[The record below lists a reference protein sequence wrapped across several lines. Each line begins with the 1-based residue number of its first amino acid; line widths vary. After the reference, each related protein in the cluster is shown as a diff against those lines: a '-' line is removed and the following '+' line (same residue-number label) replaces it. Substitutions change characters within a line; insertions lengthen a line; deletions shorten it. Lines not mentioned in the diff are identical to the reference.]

1 LAKRRLS
8 KRHSTAPA
16 EFGVGVLEA
25 AGQDG
30 AYSRHVDEH
39 QGNAGQGVEDGRQLA
54 DVSLRGQIAISC
66 QKATALLVKA
76 NRSWR
81 IWGVRRCINLARVP
95 LRPRKEISRGLSG
108 KAVFS
113 GHNSV

>member
-1 LAKRRLS
+1 MKRSTNKSNLTEGLCTLTPRWQSVICL

-39 QGNAGQGVEDGRQLA
+39 QGDAGQGVEDGRQLA
-54 DVSLRGQIAISC
+54 DVSLGGQIAISC
-66 QKATALLVKA
+66 QKATALPGKA

-81 IWGVRRCINLARVP
+81 I
-95 LRPRKEISRGLSG
+95 
-108 KAVFS
+108 
-113 GHNSV
+113 